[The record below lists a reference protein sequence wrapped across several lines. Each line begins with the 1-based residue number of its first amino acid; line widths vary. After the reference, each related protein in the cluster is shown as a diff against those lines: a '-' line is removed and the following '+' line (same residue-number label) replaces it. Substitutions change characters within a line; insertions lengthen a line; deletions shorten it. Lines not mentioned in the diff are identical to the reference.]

1 MEPDQIRPAYKPV
14 VICFAGNDGY
24 AIPMCTAIYSLLK
37 NRNRTRCYDILILY
51 TEIST
56 ENQKRL
62 LALAEQNEQV
72 TIRLISVDQ
81 WKDRLPKEVG
91 HYYTVEAVYRLLL
104 FGEMFVRY
112 DKILYL
118 DCDMVINGDVSELY
132 DTVLNGAE
140 VAGVRS
146 EEFRALSKMKRPVFL
161 DGYPYNVDN
170 YRTDG
175 LKMKHMED
183 YFNSGVLL
191 FDLQKARERISL
203 EEIFS
208 LLNAHKYTYYDQDV
222 LNMLFDGRVLTLD
235 CTWNYMTCIEEHLQ
249 SGNANNERLYC
260 DLKREHP
267 KIIHYVGS
275 TKPWKCEK
283 ILGKYYWDYYK
294 KMEEEYEKKDL
305 PI

>member
-1 MEPDQIRPAYKPV
+1 M
-14 VICFAGNDGY
+14 
-24 AIPMCTAIYSLLK
+24 
-37 NRNRTRCYDILILY
+37 
-51 TEIST
+51 
-56 ENQKRL
+56 L

-235 CTWNYMTCIEEHLQ
+235 CT
-249 SGNANNERLYC
+249 
-260 DLKREHP
+260 
-267 KIIHYVGS
+267 
-275 TKPWKCEK
+275 
-283 ILGKYYWDYYK
+283 
-294 KMEEEYEKKDL
+294 
-305 PI
+305 